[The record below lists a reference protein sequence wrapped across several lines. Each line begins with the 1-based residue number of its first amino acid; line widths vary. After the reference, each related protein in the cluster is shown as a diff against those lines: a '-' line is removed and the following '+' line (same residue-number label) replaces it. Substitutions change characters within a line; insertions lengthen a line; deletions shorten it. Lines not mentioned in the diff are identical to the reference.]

1 MGDLRIVLLGKTGS
15 GKSAAGNTILG
26 KEEFVAKFSSKS
38 VTSNCQAFDGEVNGQ
53 KVRVIDT
60 PGLWDTE
67 TNADQNKSLIEK
79 LFYDSGDGLVILLVI
94 RLGVRLTQEE
104 LNTIKWIKENFGE
117 EVTKYTIV
125 LFTHGD
131 ELPQTVKIED
141 YINEDKNL
149 KALVEQCTRRYHVFH
164 NNIRDRNQVTE
175 LLGKINELKK
185 KQDQGYN
192 KQHYDDAQEK
202 LAREKGFLGAL
213 KGGAGGAVL
222 GGGVVGGVAAKTGA
236 AVAIVVKA
244 GAIGAAG
251 GAAAGAVIIG
261 GGAYLLAKHCSEKN
275 NKKQN

>member
-67 TNADQNKSLIEK
+67 TNADQNKSQIEK
-79 LFYDSGDGLVILLVI
+79 LFNDSGDGLVILLVI

-104 LNTIKWIKENFGE
+104 LNTIKWIKENFGK

-164 NNIRDRNQVTE
+164 NNIRHPHQVTE

-185 KQDQGYN
+185 KQEQGYN

-202 LAREKGFLGAL
+202 LARKKGLIGASI
-213 KGGAGGAVL
+213 GGAGGAV

-236 AVAIVVKA
+236 VAATV
-244 GAIGAAG
+244 AIGAAG
-251 GAAAGAVIIG
+251 GAAVGAVIIG
-261 GGAYLLAKHCSEKN
+261 GGAYLLAKRCSEKN
-275 NKKQN
+275 NKKQK